1 MGPKSADRLCTML
14 LVIVTFAAYL
24 PAWNGAPIW
33 DDDAHLTKP
42 QLRSLDGLT
51 RIWTE
56 PGATQQYYP
65 VVHTLF
71 WVGHQLWGD
80 WPAGYHLLN
89 ILLHCAS
96 ALLLVRIL
104 RRLEI
109 PGALLAGAIFA
120 LHPMQAES
128 VAWISELKNVL
139 SGVFYFGSMLIYL
152 KFDRTRNLVSYSA
165 ALLLFLLG
173 LFSKTV
179 IATLP
184 GAILVIFWWQRG
196 RLSWKRDLLPL
207 IPFFLLGTAAGG
219 LTTWLEQSLI
229 GAKGSDYDYSIIE
242 RSLIAGRVI
251 WFYLGKLFCPL
262 DLTFIYPRWQVS
274 QNLWWQYLFPAAALS
289 LLAVL
294 AWLSRHSRAPLAGLL
309 FFIGT
314 LFPVL
319 GFMNVFPFRYS
330 FVADHFQYLAGVGM
344 VALVAAG
351 ITFTFEHWQL
361 SHRPTGYFLS
371 GALLVCLAVLTWRQ
385 STMYSDIETLW
396 RTTIEK
402 NPRAWMAHN
411 NLCALLLKRGKVD
424 EAIVHFQYTLKIKS
438 NEVGAEANLGNA
450 LLQKGRLDEA
460 IAHYSTALQMRPD
473 DAEVEYNLG
482 NALLRKGQLQEA
494 IAHYQKALELNPAYA
509 DAHNNLGILFFQQ
522 GKLDQAIAHYQK
534 ALELNPEDVQARANL
549 AWALATTEQTPIL
562 KAIAV
567 KLAEQAN
574 QLTGGANP
582 TLLHILAAAYA
593 QTGRFSEAR
602 ATAGR
607 SLQLATAEDN
617 SALVEALRT
626 EIGLYERGLP
636 YRSGK

>member
-1 MGPKSADRLCTML
+1 MGPKSKDRLCAVL
-14 LVIVTFAAYL
+14 LVIVTFVTYL
-24 PAWNGAPIW
+24 PAWNGTPIW

-42 QLRSLDGLT
+42 ELRSLVGLT
-51 RIWTE
+51 RIWTQ

-65 VVHTLF
+65 LVHTVF
-71 WVGHQLWGD
+71 WVEHQLWGD
-80 WPAGYHLLN
+80 WAAGYHLLN
-89 ILLHCAS
+89 ILLHSVS

-109 PGALLAGAIFA
+109 RGAWLAGAIFA
-120 LHPMQAES
+120 LHPIQAES

-152 KFDRTRNLVSYSA
+152 KFDRTRNPVSYTA

-184 GAILVIFWWQRG
+184 GAILVIFWWQR
-196 RLSWKRDLLPL
+196 RQLSWKKDLLPL
-207 IPFFLLGTAAGG
+207 IPFFLLGAATGSLTA
-219 LTTWLEQSLI
+219 WLEQSLI
-229 GAKGSDYDYSIIE
+229 GAKGSDYNYSIIE
-242 RSLIAGRVI
+242 RILIAGRII
-251 WFYLGKLFCPL
+251 WFYLGKLFWPL

-289 LLAVL
+289 SLAVL
-294 AWLSRHSRAPLAGLL
+294 GWLSRRSRAPLAGLL

-319 GFMNVFPFRYS
+319 GFINVFPFRYS
-330 FVADHFQYLAGVGM
+330 FVADHFQYLASVGIIT
-344 VALVAAG
+344 LVAAG
-351 ITFTFEHWQL
+351 ITFTFERRQP
-361 SHRPTGYFLS
+361 SHGPPGYFLS
-371 GALLVCLAVLTWRQ
+371 GALVACLSILTWRQ
-385 STMYSDIETLW
+385 SAMYSDIETLW

-402 NPRAWMAHN
+402 NPSAWMAHN
-411 NLCALLLKRGKVD
+411 NLGALLLKRGKVD
-424 EAIVHFQYTLKIKS
+424 EAIVHFQNALEIKP

-460 IAHYSTALQMRPD
+460 IAHYSTALQMRPA
-473 DAEVEYNLG
+473 DAEVHYNLG
-482 NALLRKGQLQEA
+482 NTLLRKGQLEEA
-494 IAHYQKALELNPAYA
+494 ATHYQKALEIDPGYA

-522 GKLDQAIAHYQK
+522 GKLAQAIAHYQK
-534 ALELNPEDVQARANL
+534 ALELNPQDIQARANL

-574 QLTGGANP
+574 QLTGGTNP
-582 TLLHILAAAYA
+582 TVLHILAAAYA
-593 QTGRFSEAR
+593 QAGRFSEAIVMADR
-602 ATAGR
+602 T
-607 SLQLATAEDN
+607 LQLATAQDN

-626 EIGLYERGLP
+626 EIGLYEEGLP
-636 YRSGK
+636 YRSDK